1 MLKYILGFFKFFFLR
16 RISKTSL
23 ITPDSKISKKSRVYR
38 FSKIYSSSIND
49 YSYLGVGSELVY
61 AHVEKYCS
69 IAQNC
74 SIGLASHT
82 INNISTSPIFTEK
95 KNATSFSW
103 IEKDL
108 VNHKQNNVEIGNDVW
123 IGKNVTILSNVKI
136 GNGAIIG
143 TGAIV
148 TKDVPDYAIVAGI
161 PAKIIRYRFSEE
173 VIDKLL
179 EIKWW
184 NLPENVLKKNIHLF
198 QKENVS
204 IEDLSPFSYKEK

>member
-1 MLKYILGFFKFFFLR
+1 MLKYILGFFKFFFFR

-38 FSKIYSSSIND
+38 FSKIYSSSINE

-61 AHVEKYCS
+61 AHVGKYCS
-69 IAQNC
+69 IAKNC
-74 SIGLASHT
+74 SIGLDTHT
-82 INNISTSPIFTEK
+82 INNISTSPIFTEQY
-95 KNATSFSW
+95 NATSFSW
-103 IEKDL
+103 IEKDT
-108 VNHKQNNVEIGNDVW
+108 VNHRKNTVVIGNDVW
-123 IGKNVTILSNVKI
+123 IGRNATILSNVI
-136 GNGAIIG
+136 VGNGAIIG

-148 TKDVPDYAIVAGI
+148 TKDVPDYAIVAGV

-173 VIDKLL
+173 VINRLL

-184 NLPENVLKKNIHLF
+184 NLPEDTLKKNIHLF

-204 IEDLSPFSYKEK
+204 IEDLISFSYKEK